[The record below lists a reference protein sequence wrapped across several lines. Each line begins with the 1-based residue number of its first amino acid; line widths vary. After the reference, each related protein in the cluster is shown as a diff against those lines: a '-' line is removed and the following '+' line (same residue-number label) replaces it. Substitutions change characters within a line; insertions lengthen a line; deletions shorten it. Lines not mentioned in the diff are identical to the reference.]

1 MWLNTHLFL
10 LNYLWNSSFFKDCL
24 CVMQHGLKYVKSV
37 GSPSATLVTKRQFLI
52 LLGYGSCRFLRGHGW
67 DASTRS
73 LWKVCFNWLC
83 YFKSREGEIGTGL
96 PCGMAVPHEPIC
108 ALVLM
113 WHRPH
118 DLGHYAENTS
128 VQLHHF
134 QQRETFVVQMG
145 KGLVQKQQLPK
156 CALAYIPSLQLSLDR
171 SGWGLSQQ
179 SIVLHH
185 N

>member
-1 MWLNTHLFL
+1 MQ
-10 LNYLWNSSFFKDCL
+10 SS
-24 CVMQHGLKYVKSV
+24 LKYVKSV
-37 GSPSATLVTKRQFLI
+37 GSPSTTPVAKREFLI
-52 LLGYGSCRFLRGHGW
+52 LLGYGSGRSLRGHGW
-67 DASTRS
+67 DASSRS
-73 LWKVCFNWLC
+73 LWKVCFNRLC
-83 YFKSREGEIGTGL
+83 YFQIQGRGDWQWIT
-96 PCGMAVPHEPIC
+96 MTVPHEPIC

-118 DLGHYAENTS
+118 DLSHYAENTL

-134 QQRETFVVQMG
+134 QQRQTFVLQMG
-145 KGLVQKQQLPK
+145 KGLVQKEQLPEY
-156 CALAYIPSLQLSLDR
+156 ALAYIPSLQLSLDR